1 MSSTP
6 LLASLL
12 SGLLALLAYLLYYH
26 HPSLIKTKPK
36 PLSLTHGTVISVSK
50 SAKHEFS
57 KDLVDSI
64 ILLAGLGVE
73 GDSHLGV
80 DVQHLFRRVGNPPY
94 PPNLRQ
100 VHLIQAELFEEFRVK
115 DEMGGSYDVGPGDL
129 GENITTRGLD
139 VLGLGEGARLRFV
152 NHGEEAH
159 REDKEKDVPTV
170 RITGLRNPCWQISKF
185 KTGLQERCIVRDEQ
199 RKIVGR
205 KAGIMGVVEV
215 GGVIKKGAVILVEA
229 PEVFKPL
236 GQV

>member
-6 LLASLL
+6 LLGSLL
-12 SGLLALLAYLLYYH
+12 SGLAAVLAYLLYRYA
-26 HPSLIKTKPK
+26 SLIKTKPN

-50 SAKHEFS
+50 SSKHEFS

-64 ILLAGLGVE
+64 TLLAGLGVE

-100 VHLIQAELFEEFRVK
+100 VHLIQAELFEEFKVK
-115 DEMGGSYDVGPGDL
+115 DETGGSYEVKPGDL

-139 VLGLGEGARLRFV
+139 VLGLSEGTRLRFV
-152 NHGEEAH
+152 NPGEEAPG
-159 REDKEKDVPTV
+159 KDGERDVATV

-185 KTGLQERCIVRDEQ
+185 KKGLQERCIVRDEH

-205 KAGIMGVVEV
+205 KAGIMGVVEF
-215 GGVIKKGAVILVEA
+215 GGVIKKGALILVEA
-229 PEVFKPL
+229 PEVFKGL
-236 GQV
+236 DQV